1 MSSIQLS
8 STKRLNAALT
18 VLRLVVGSIFV
29 AHGAQK
35 LFLLGLPAV
44 TGGFSQMGMP
54 FPWLVA
60 PLVAGVELIGGLA
73 LIFGL
78 VTRLASVALALDM
91 LGAILLV
98 HLPGGFFL
106 PAGVEFALAMLGAT
120 VALGLAGPGEFSLDA
135 VLARR
140 RMGRGLPARMV
151 GRRAGQRRAA

>member
-1 MSSIQLS
+1 MSLNRLS
-8 STKRLNAALT
+8 SPKRLGAALA

-35 LFLLGLPAV
+35 FFALGLPAV
-44 TGGFSQMGMP
+44 SGGFGQMGVP
-54 FPWLVA
+54 FPGLVA
-60 PLVAGVELIGGLA
+60 PLVASVELIGGLA

-78 VTRLASVALALDM
+78 VTRLASVGLALDM

-106 PAGVEFALAMLGAT
+106 PTGIEFALSLLGAT
-120 VALGLAGPGEFSLDA
+120 VALALAGPGELSLDA

-140 RMGRGLPARMV
+140 RVGGLPPRMV
-151 GRRAGQRRAA
+151 ERRAGQRRAA

>member
-1 MSSIQLS
+1 MSVIQLAS
-8 STKRLNAALT
+8 SKRLNAALM
-18 VLRLVVGSIFV
+18 VLRVVVGAVFV

-44 TGGFSQMGMP
+44 SGGFGQMGVP
-54 FPWLVA
+54 FPGLVA
-60 PLVAGVELIGGLA
+60 PLVAAVELLGGLA

-78 VTRLASVALALDM
+78 VTRLASVALAFDM

-106 PAGVEFALAMLGAT
+106 PTGIEFPLSLLGAT
-120 VALGLAGPGEFSLDA
+120 VALALAGPGELSLDA

-140 RMGRGLPARMV
+140 RGGGGLPPRMV
-151 GRRAGQRRAA
+151 ERRTGQRRAA

>member
-1 MSSIQLS
+1 MSLIPLS
-8 STKRLNAALT
+8 SPKRLGAALA

-35 LFLLGLPAV
+35 FFALGLPAV
-44 TGGFSQMGMP
+44 SGGFGQMGIP
-54 FPWLVA
+54 LPSLVA
-60 PLVAGVELIGGLA
+60 PLVASVELLGGMA

-78 VTRLASVALALDM
+78 VTRLASVGLALDM

-106 PAGVEFALAMLGAT
+106 PSGIEFALAMLGAT
-120 VALGLAGPGEFSLDA
+120 VALALAGPGDFSLDA

-151 GRRAGQRRAA
+151 ERRAGQRRAA